1 MLQVERPSIAQ
12 PSTISRPG
20 LNPRSA
26 VVILLQFVV
35 GGAVFLL
42 LATANGAG
50 YRYGVSD
57 QAFYVPA
64 VARAMDPSLFPRD
77 AFLIDSEGRLM
88 VIDNLLAAI
97 VRGTGL
103 SVPTVFFLGYLT
115 AIALLW
121 TALALIG
128 ARVYRNRWAIVA
140 LAAAFSMRH
149 RIPRTSANSFEPYFH
164 PRMLAFAIGALA
176 VAALLRR
183 RAWLAV
189 WLVAAAAV
197 IHVTTAL
204 WFAVMLGAALVVL
217 DRRWRL
223 FAVVGGSAAVIVLIA
238 AATIG
243 PMQGALSVMDATWL
257 NAVASKDSLFATEWP
272 AWAWAMNIGFLALL
286 WWAQRTRARRGTAS
300 AEDGALVW
308 GATALVAL
316 FLVTLP
322 LVALKVSLAVQFQI
336 SRVFWLV
343 DFVALVY
350 VIAALTESTR
360 SASLSA
366 RTPNRMWATPVA
378 VAAFILAVST
388 TRAVY
393 AMFVERPERSLFAT
407 TLPESPWED
416 AMRWLATRPREAH
429 VLADPGH
436 SWKYGTSVRVSAE
449 RDVWLEDVKDS
460 AVAIYSHA
468 MAARFVE
475 RSAAIGDFGA
485 LTADKATDLAQR
497 YQLDYLITETDL
509 PLPLAYRNAQFRV
522 YALR

>member
-1 MLQVERPSIAQ
+1 M
-12 PSTISRPG
+12 
-20 LNPRSA
+20 
-26 VVILLQFVV
+26 
-35 GGAVFLL
+35 FLL

-64 VARAMDPSLFPRD
+64 VARALDPSLFPRD

-88 VIDNLLAAI
+88 VIDDLLAAI
-97 VRGTGL
+97 ARGTGL
-103 SVPTVFFLGYLT
+103 SVPTLFFLGYLT
-115 AIALLW
+115 AIGLLW

-128 ARVYRNRWAIVA
+128 ARVYQNRWAIVA

-322 LVALKVSLAVQFQI
+322 LVALKISLAVQFQI

-360 SASLSA
+360 STSLPV
-366 RTPNRMWATPVA
+366 RTPNRMWATPLA
-378 VAAFILAVST
+378 VAAFILRCLHD
-388 TRAVY
+388 TRGLCDVRGASR
-393 AMFVERPERSLFAT
+393 A
-407 TLPESPWED
+407 LPLCDHVCPN
-416 AMRWLATRPREAH
+416 RRGKTRCDGWQRARGTAH

-436 SWKYGTSVRVSAE
+436 AWKYGTSVRVSAE

-460 AVAIYSHA
+460 AA
-468 MAARFVE
+468 
-475 RSAAIGDFGA
+475 GDL
-485 LTADKATDLAQR
+485 LTCDGGPVCGTQR
-497 YQLDYLITETDL
+497 GHW
-509 PLPLAYRNAQFRV
+509 
-522 YALR
+522 